1 MPSRRRS
8 QRTSPLINL
17 GIAVAVLAGVGAAGY
32 GIANYYGLFES
43 RTKVVDK
50 SRKGLVPIP
59 KSLVAIKAFEKVDRE
74 DVYDRTLG
82 DESYFWL
89 PKDQVDAHPEWMTRV
104 EQVIGRVMARDKRA
118 DFVFSE
124 KDFLPEG
131 SRTGLSGG
139 VPEGKQG
146 FFLEAEQI
154 PGLRLLKIGDRF
166 DLMASLPE
174 ESANAGAE
182 YGLLVGGIKA
192 RGNKPIPL
200 NGVRLLVQSG
210 TMIALTNGRVMTT
223 QGALE
228 FNQTDSRGRPT
239 TQQKDEQV
247 AIAID
252 AEEVVP
258 LTQALGAKL
267 TIHAVAR
274 SGQKVENANPVNELA
289 GLIPFPAAAVGVKA
303 FHRLTAHDLAEPLTG
318 ELRQYYFKPG
328 ATSKQW
334 IGSVSDLLGRVVRRD
349 IDAGYIFSESDFL
362 PPDSVIRDVKAYARV
377 QADDLANPATSLFLG
392 RVLGN
397 DLSAGQAIS
406 DDNLLPPDASPGIAG
421 GIPAGLMAVSIPVET
436 ITGLGEL
443 SRGNRCDV
451 IASTPFDLQ
460 KELGS
465 NVQLAGG
472 WMTSLTDKAVNTVLA
487 VDALVVDRQNKQV
500 TLAIAPSEVAGLTK
514 SLALKTSM
522 YSIAKSGRSDVAHA
536 VFTTQTTALTSDA
549 NPFEG
554 IATTEVI
561 IGKTRSLSAFRKSK

>member
-1 MPSRRRS
+1 MAPLRRTNRN
-8 QRTSPLINL
+8 SPLINF
-17 GIAVAVLAGVGAAGY
+17 GIAVAVLAGLGTAGY
-32 GIANYYGLFES
+32 GAAAYYGLFET
-43 RTKVVDK
+43 RQKVVEK
-50 SRKGLVPIP
+50 SRKGMVAVP
-59 KSLVAIKAFEKVDRE
+59 KSLVALKAFKKIERE

-89 PKDQVDAHPEWMTRV
+89 PKDQVDAHPEWVIRV
-104 EQVIGRVMARDKRA
+104 EDVIGRVMARDKRA
-118 DFVFSE
+118 DFVFSD

-131 SRTGLSGG
+131 SRTGLAGG

-210 TMIALTNGRVMTT
+210 AMIALTNGRLMTT

-228 FNQTDSRGRPT
+228 FNATDSRGRPT
-239 TQQKDEQV
+239 TQQKEEQV

-252 AEEVVP
+252 SEEVVP

-303 FHRLTAHDLAEPLTG
+303 FNRISAHDLAEPLTG

-328 ATSKQW
+328 ATSERW

-349 IDAGYIFSESDFL
+349 IDAGFIFSENDFL
-362 PPDSVIRDVKAYARV
+362 PPDSVIRAVKAYSRV
-377 QADDLANPATSLFLG
+377 QADDLANPAVSAFIG
-392 RVLGN
+392 RVFAN
-397 DLSAGQAIS
+397 DLTAGQPIS
-406 DDNLLPPDASPGIAG
+406 DKDLLPPNASPGIAG
-421 GIPAGLMAVSIPVET
+421 GIPAGRMAVSVSFEKI
-436 ITGLGEL
+436 IGIGEL
-443 SRGNRCDV
+443 SRGNHCDV

-465 NVQLAGG
+465 QVQLAGG
-472 WMTSLTDKAVNTVLA
+472 SVTSLSDKAVNTVLA
-487 VDALVVDRQNKQV
+487 VNALVIDSQDNQV
-500 TLAIAPSEVAGLTK
+500 TLAISPNEVAGLTK
-514 SLALKTSM
+514 SLALKTPM
-522 YSIAKSGRSDVAHA
+522 YSIAKSGRVDVSQAIFNA
-536 VFTTQTTALTSDA
+536 PTTELSSDA
-549 NPFEG
+549 NPFAG
-554 IATTEVI
+554 IAFTELIV
-561 IGKTRSLSAFRKSK
+561 GKSRNLSAFRKGN

>member
-1 MPSRRRS
+1 M
-8 QRTSPLINL
+8 
-17 GIAVAVLAGVGAAGY
+17 VLAGLGGAGY
-32 GIANYYGLFES
+32 GIANYYGLFEAPE
-43 RTKVVDK
+43 KVVEK
-50 SRKGLVPIP
+50 SRKGMIAVP
-59 KSLVAIKAFEKVDRE
+59 KSLVALKAFDKIERE
-74 DVYDRTLG
+74 DVYDRTLA
-82 DESYFWL
+82 DDSYFWL
-89 PKDQVDAHPEWMTRV
+89 PKEQVDAHPEWVTRV

-118 DFVFSE
+118 EFVFSD

-210 TMIALTNGRVMTT
+210 TMIALTNGRTMTT

-228 FNQTDSRGRPT
+228 FDQTDSRGRPT

-274 SGQKVENANPVNELA
+274 SGQQIENANPVNELV

-303 FHRLTAHDLAEPLTG
+303 FSRITAHDLAEPLTG
-318 ELRQYYFKPG
+318 ELRQYYFKPD
-328 ATSKQW
+328 ATSEKW

-349 IDAGYIFSESDFL
+349 IDAGYIFSENDFL

-377 QADDLANPATSLFLG
+377 QADDLANPAFSAFIG
-392 RVLGN
+392 RVLAN
-397 DLSAGQAIS
+397 DLSAGQPIS
-406 DDNLLPPDASPGIAG
+406 DTDLLPPNASPGIAG
-421 GIPAGLMAVSIPVET
+421 GIPAGRMAVSVPVAN

-443 SRGNRCDV
+443 SRGNHCDV
-451 IASTPFDLQ
+451 IASAPFDLR

-465 NVQLAGG
+465 KVQFAGG
-472 WMTSLTDKAVNTVLA
+472 TVTSLADKAVNTVLA
-487 VDALVVDRQNKQV
+487 VNAVVVDRQDNQV
-500 TLAIAPSEVAGLTK
+500 TLAILPTEVAGLTK
-514 SLALKTSM
+514 SLALKTTM
-522 YSIAKSGRSDVAHA
+522 FSIAKSGRLDVNQVEMDSTMTELVSDE
-536 VFTTQTTALTSDA
+536 
-549 NPFEG
+549 NPFTE
-554 IATTEVI
+554 IAITELIV
-561 IGKTRSLSAFRKSK
+561 GQDRSLSAYRKNK